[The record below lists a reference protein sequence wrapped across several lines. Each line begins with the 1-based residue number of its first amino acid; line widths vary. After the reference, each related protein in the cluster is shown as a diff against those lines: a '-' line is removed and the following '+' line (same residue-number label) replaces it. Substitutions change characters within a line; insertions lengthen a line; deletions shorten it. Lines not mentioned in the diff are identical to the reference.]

1 MSEKP
6 TIRKRTNKTPKK
18 LCVKCGKVLP
28 LNDFYRNREWSA
40 QSYRDAWCKKCVND
54 FCTTRESLREY
65 CWYNNRAWS
74 DEYYDQALN
83 RAMYSLSTSGDYL
96 SAGGKDAE
104 QKRKRLEEEAACRSF
119 LGIMNLA
126 GLYHYTENV
135 DTDGNYR
142 TYNEKSGEGTIASNP
157 QEPGLDDGELIFSR
171 EWNGLYTQRELDY
184 LNDYYAQ
191 LEEGFVLD
199 NQNIQDY
206 ARKAAKAS
214 LDADI
219 KYNRMRQGLVS
230 VAEWEKAQAIFDN
243 LSKSANFAACK
254 RKPGDMAGLGSLGA
268 IVAKIEM
275 NGELDTPQA
284 AFPPD
289 DIDRIIADF
298 RHTVAAVGLEQVTV

>member
-142 TYNEKSGEGTIASNP
+142 TYN
-157 QEPGLDDGELIFSR
+157 
-171 EWNGLYTQRELDY
+171 
-184 LNDYYAQ
+184 
-191 LEEGFVLD
+191 
-199 NQNIQDY
+199 
-206 ARKAAKAS
+206 
-214 LDADI
+214 
-219 KYNRMRQGLVS
+219 
-230 VAEWEKAQAIFDN
+230 
-243 LSKSANFAACK
+243 
-254 RKPGDMAGLGSLGA
+254 
-268 IVAKIEM
+268 
-275 NGELDTPQA
+275 
-284 AFPPD
+284 
-289 DIDRIIADF
+289 
-298 RHTVAAVGLEQVTV
+298 

>member
-230 VAEWEKAQAIFDN
+230 VAEWEKAQARGRPLCQETTTTKGRRGF
-243 LSKSANFAACK
+243 
-254 RKPGDMAGLGSLGA
+254 
-268 IVAKIEM
+268 
-275 NGELDTPQA
+275 
-284 AFPPD
+284 
-289 DIDRIIADF
+289 
-298 RHTVAAVGLEQVTV
+298 QVINSSS

>member
-1 MSEKP
+1 MPEANAP
-6 TIRKRTNKTPKK
+6 RKRNYKISKK
-18 LCVKCGKVLP
+18 VCVKCGKILP
-28 LNDFYRNREWSA
+28 LNDFYQNRDWAE
-40 QSYRDAWCKKCVND
+40 QSYRDAWCKRCANE
-54 FCTTRESLREY
+54 FCTTRESLKEY
-65 CWYNNRAWS
+65 CWYNNRVWS

-83 RAMYSLSTSGDYL
+83 RAMYSLATTGEYL
-96 SAGGKDAE
+96 SANGKNAE
-104 QKRKRLEEEAACRSF
+104 AKRRKLEEEAACSSF
-119 LGIMNLA
+119 LGIMNLKA
-126 GLYHYTENV
+126 IYHFADNV
-135 DTDGNYR
+135 NTDGAIRPFDEQVVGNIQ
-142 TYNEKSGEGTIASNP
+142 IAVPN
-157 QEPGLDDGELIFSR
+157 QDDGEQVFSR
-171 EWNGLYTQRELDY
+171 EWNGFYTQRELDY
-184 LNDYYAQ
+184 LNDYYAK

-219 KYNRMRQGLVS
+219 KYNRMRQGQVS

-254 RKPGDMAGLGSLGA
+254 RKPGDMAGLGSLGM

-275 NGELDTPQA
+275 SGEMDTPQA

-289 DIDRIIADF
+289 DIDRIINDF